1 MKRNF
6 IKSLLLGAFTYSVIG
21 VSAQE
26 IRIDNVKFVHPIVEK
41 WVSEYRKAYPDSKLQ
56 IVAGNEQ
63 ADKSSIISVVTREVK
78 DDAVGKVVYFGRYA
92 LIPVSNEKNPLLSKV
107 GKGLKAK
114 DLKNLVF
121 EKNIDDEDEYGDEEK
136 PKFSAT
142 VYSRSGQS
150 PTTAVLAE
158 HYDRT
163 PELIKGK
170 KIVGDEIYIIEALR
184 KDENGIAFN
193 TLNYVYDLRTRS
205 LKTNLAVL
213 PLNLKAEIREALQ
226 SKNIDRTIVAL
237 EASGTEAVP
246 IENFGL
252 AIPATLVSNSDI
264 IRFASW
270 VLENGQKYNHELG
283 FLTLDPA
290 TLALQQK
297 KLKNELLTLVQ

>member
-1 MKRNF
+1 
-6 IKSLLLGAFTYSVIG
+6 
-21 VSAQE
+21 
-26 IRIDNVKFVHPIVEK
+26 
-41 WVSEYRKAYPDSKLQ
+41 
-56 IVAGNEQ
+56 
-63 ADKSSIISVVTREVK
+63 
-78 DDAVGKVVYFGRYA
+78 YA

-121 EKNIDDEDEYGDEEK
+121 ENNIDDEDEFGDEEK

-150 PTTAVLAE
+150 STTAVLAE

-170 KIVGDEIYIIEALR
+170 KIVGDEIFIIEALR

-205 LKTNLAVL
+205 LKTNLTVL

-226 SKNIDRTIVAL
+226 SKNIDKTILAL

-252 AIPATLVSNSDI
+252 AIPPTLAYNSDI

-270 VLENGQKYNHELG
+270 VLENGQQYNHELG

-297 KLKNELLTLVQ
+297 KTNLWFRRETIQR